1 MSTSELDHL
10 PTDSQS
16 ESSYPAPYIVHTVQ
30 GPVFC
35 CETHMRTLVGLQ
47 RFLGAHAHVE
57 TIADYGQCGNCVN
70 EAKKS

>member
-1 MSTSELDHL
+1 MTDQCNI
-10 PTDSQS
+10 PTEQGA
-16 ESSYPAPYIVHTVQ
+16 YFPAPYIVHTVQ

-35 CETHMRTLVGLQ
+35 CETHMRKLVGLQ

-57 TIADYGQCGNCVN
+57 TIADFGQCSNCVN